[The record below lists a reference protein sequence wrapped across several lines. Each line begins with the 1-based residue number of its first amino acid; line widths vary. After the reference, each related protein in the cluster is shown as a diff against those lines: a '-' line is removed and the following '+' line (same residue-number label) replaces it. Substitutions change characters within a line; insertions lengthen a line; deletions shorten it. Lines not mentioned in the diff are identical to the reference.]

1 MSEVLIE
8 QLQALLPPVSY
19 DPEGRVLLAQLTAE
33 GTALGDALKGLEAAE
48 NAIFPI
54 SAGDYI
60 ADWEQTY
67 DLTPAAGASQE
78 ERVQAV
84 EAAMADLGGQSIPY
98 FIRLASLFGVQA
110 NIESF
115 RIPVVGLLNAGD
127 PIYFGDWPF
136 IWRVN
141 APLTAFISAAM
152 ESQITDRRPGN
163 TDAVFGYGKEVVASI
178 VDKVDQLFNAVH
190 YVVPTAV
197 TGIEDL

>member
-19 DPEGRVLLAQLTAE
+19 DPEGEALLAQLTAE

-48 NAIFPI
+48 NAIFPK

-67 DLTPAAGASQE
+67 NLTPAAGASQE

-98 FIRLASLFGVQA
+98 FIRLAALFGVPA
-110 NIESF
+110 TIESF
-115 RIPVVGLLNAGD
+115 REPVVGQLNTGD
-127 PIYFGDWPF
+127 PIYSGDWPF
-136 IWRVN
+136 TWRMN
-141 APLTAFISAAM
+141 SPLSAFISAAM
-152 ESQITDRRPGN
+152 ESRITDRRPGN
-163 TDAVFGYGKEVVASI
+163 TGVVFGYGKEI
-178 VDKVDQLFNAVH
+178 VDGITGKVDQLFNAIH
-190 YVVPTAV
+190 YVVPAAV